1 MGQVLVS
8 KKKPTRKEM
17 SKAKFEQTK
26 TIRLRQTLTSKLN
39 NSNNNNNHN
48 NNNEE
53 TVDSFS
59 LIPSSTPISTPIE
72 APTET
77 QAVDSTGVDSTEV
90 DSTEVSKGLADSLTQ
105 AQNQIGLCL
114 QKQRQVSFILREV
127 KDILKR

>member
-1 MGQVLVS
+1 
-8 KKKPTRKEM
+8 M

-26 TIRLRQTLTSKLN
+26 TLRLQQTLTSKLN

-48 NNNEE
+48 NHNNNNEE

-59 LIPSSTPISTPIE
+59 LIPISTPISTPIE

-77 QAVDSTGVDSTEV
+77 QAVDSTEV
-90 DSTEVSKGLADSLTQ
+90 DSTGVSKGLADSLTQ

>member
-1 MGQVLVS
+1 
-8 KKKPTRKEM
+8 M

-39 NSNNNNNHN
+39 NSNNNNHN

-77 QAVDSTGVDSTEV
+77 QAV

>member
-26 TIRLRQTLTSKLN
+26 TLRLRQTLTSKLN
-39 NSNNNNNHN
+39 NSNNNNHHN

-77 QAVDSTGVDSTEV
+77 QAVDSTGVDSTG
-90 DSTEVSKGLADSLTQ
+90 VSKGLADSLTQ